1 MQNYS
6 DDDHVVVSFY
16 FIFISNQMDLTKE
29 EFEFIEEYC
38 LPESKGKLTP
48 TIKRK
53 SACGFTWRHL
63 SKNFKAGFFTIEHSE

>member
-48 TIKRK
+48 
-53 SACGFTWRHL
+53 
-63 SKNFKAGFFTIEHSE
+63 